1 MIIDNVGIEK
11 WSAEFNA
18 LVGYHPNHIGIYG
31 ENHANIV
38 LKKFGVT
45 AGSFDSKLLQ
55 FASIMKDPVKNK
67 EIMLYISESADKE
80 KQRKERVH
88 VLEREQK
95 RIDYERKIFA
105 AKQLAARARFQAHL
119 VAERKAK
126 EAKMEIARQ
135 KAEAKRLRIKAEKEF
150 THRWINERMINAAV
164 GKLFADIVVVQE
176 WALRMPMPYG
186 ALRALR

>member
-1 MIIDNVGIEK
+1 MTIDNVGIEK
-11 WSAEFNA
+11 WAAEFNA
-18 LVGYHPNHIGIYG
+18 LVGYHPNHIGIYS

-45 AGSFDSKLLQ
+45 AESLDSRLLQ

-67 EIMLYISESADKE
+67 EIMFCISKSADKE
-80 KQRKERVH
+80 KQRKERAH

-105 AKQLAARARFQAHL
+105 AKQLAARARFQADL
-119 VAERKAK
+119 IAERKAK
-126 EAKMEIARQ
+126 ETKMKIARE
-135 KAEAKRLRIKAEKEF
+135 KAKAKKLRIKAEREF
-150 THRWINERMINAAV
+150 TYRWINERMINAAV